1 MLPPDG
7 AQPMAV
13 PDYRQ
18 ELMESLSTARQT
30 ALHSISR
37 AQKKYKKQYDRKSD
51 SYQYCIGDWVL
62 IRYPSEETGRFRKLS
77 RPWHGPYRI
86 TACDDTGVSAVKVYF
101 PREDAVKVH
110 QTRVKPCPDGL
121 LAGYYWYGNKRK
133 GPGRPPKWVEK
144 ILSATDEEDAN
155 GPQEEPIADT
165 ESQEEP
171 ESSMASIADTE
182 SSVVS
187 MDPELTESET
197 TKSESEQV
205 NSRVSNRYSLRR
217 SRKPPERLH

>member
-1 MLPPDG
+1 M
-7 AQPMAV
+7 
-13 PDYRQ
+13 
-18 ELMESLSTARQT
+18 
-30 ALHSISR
+30 
-37 AQKKYKKQYDRKSD
+37 
-51 SYQYCIGDWVL
+51 
-62 IRYPSEETGRFRKLS
+62 
-77 RPWHGPYRI
+77 
-86 TACDDTGVSAVKVYF
+86 SAVKVYF
-101 PREDAVKVH
+101 PRENAIKVH

-133 GPGRPPKWVEK
+133 GPGLPPKWVEK
-144 ILSATDEEDAN
+144 ILSATYEDAN
-155 GPQEEPIADT
+155 EPQEEPIADT